1 MSDFPPVPLT
11 LEGSSLLHQFFRF
24 DWKAWRSC
32 ADCERQRI
40 ASQAVELLTSHEKG
54 QHGEDGLEARIQ
66 TALFSQLGHKGDL
79 ILIHFRDSL
88 EALNQVELSLAQT
101 ELYDY
106 LSPTHSYVS
115 VVELGLYESSRKTY
129 EAASALGFAAHS
141 AEWNAEISATL
152 ARQSAAMAPRLYPT
166 VPNSKYMCF
175 YPMDRKR
182 GEQVNWYTVP
192 FAERQRMMHLH
203 GMIGRRY
210 ADQVKQIISASIGMD
225 DWEWGVD
232 LFAEDPVV
240 FKKLIYEMRFDEVS
254 AVYALFG
261 QFYIGVRLPIDGL
274 REWLDGKMPVD

>member
-1 MSDFPPVPLT
+1 LAGFPPVPLT

-24 DWKAWRSC
+24 DWKAWRAC
-32 ADCERQRI
+32 AAGERKRIVAEATVALQR
-40 ASQAVELLTSHEKG
+40 
-54 QHGEDGLEARIQ
+54 LERAAPDAPVQ

-79 ILIHFRDSL
+79 ILVHFRDSL
-88 EALNQVELSLAQT
+88 EALNQVELDLAQI

-106 LSPTHSYVS
+106 LSLVHSYVS
-115 VVELGLYESSRKTY
+115 VVELGLYESTRKTY
-129 EAASALGFAAHS
+129 EAAGKLEQHS
-141 AEWNAEISATL
+141 PEWKAEVAATL
-152 ARQSAAMAPRLYPT
+152 QRQSAAMAPRLYPA
-166 VPNSKYMCF
+166 VPEAKYLCF

-192 FAERQRMMHLH
+192 FAERQRMMHEH
-203 GMIGRRY
+203 GLIGRRY
-210 ADQVKQIISASIGMD
+210 GDVVKQIISGSIGMD

-261 QFYIGVRLPIDGL
+261 QFYLGVRLPIEKL
-274 REWLDGKMPVD
+274 SNWLSGKL